1 MRQKHVP
8 QRTCVACRAVSG
20 KRQMVRIVRTVAGP
34 VQVDETGKKAGRGAY
49 LCRQK
54 ACWSKALKSK
64 QLEHA
69 LKTVFTPEDLE
80 ALKQFAS
87 SLPEAIEND
96 DIQSSVNEQASQT
109 ESSSDDLE
117 SK

>member
-8 QRTCVACRAVSG
+8 QRTCVACRQVSG
-20 KRQMVRIVRTVAGP
+20 KRQMVRIVRTVAGS

-49 LCRQK
+49 LCRLK
-54 ACWSKALKSK
+54 GCWDQALKNK

-69 LKTVFTPEDLE
+69 LKTVFTAEDLE
-80 ALKQFAS
+80 ALKRYAS
-87 SLPEAIEND
+87 SLPLETKTG

-109 ESSSDDLE
+109 ESSSDDVE